1 MEGSRTDNPLKIPE
15 ISAEEFRACVDQDD
29 FLRRYGNPV
38 VIHSGGQRDVVC
50 MAREYYERLI
60 QERDLFIEDE
70 NIKYWIYEFEATQ
83 EKKLELERSAAKCC
97 MTPDEF
103 FAAAIED
110 GLRKAETDS
119 GGCNS
124 QHQEQVLEQTAQGYP
139 EERALDRVFF
149 RVKRND
155 QWRNI
160 CFSDLTES
168 ERTEITKDRSI
179 EWMTGLAF
187 RLADVIRKIGD
198 QFDITAKIPEEEEE

>member
-50 MAREYYERLI
+50 MAREYYERLM

-83 EKKLELERSAAKCC
+83 ERKLELERAAAKCC

-103 FAAAIED
+103 FEATIEAR
-110 GLRKAETDS
+110 LRKAETDS
-119 GGCNS
+119 EGCNS
-124 QHQEQVLEQTAQGYP
+124 QHQEHVLQAELAGIHLVRFYPVFKGETEAQALKRKLA
-139 EERALDRVFF
+139 EELIQGAVEKHD
-149 RVKRND
+149 
-155 QWRNI
+155 
-160 CFSDLTES
+160 
-168 ERTEITKDRSI
+168 
-179 EWMTGLAF
+179 
-187 RLADVIRKIGD
+187 
-198 QFDITAKIPEEEEE
+198 

>member
-1 MEGSRTDNPLKIPE
+1 MGDRHADNPIKSPE
-15 ISAEEFRACVDQDD
+15 ISADEFRACEDQDD

-38 VIHSGGQRDVVC
+38 MIRSNGQRDVIC
-50 MAREYYERLI
+50 MAREYYERLM

-124 QHQEQVLEQTAQGYP
+124 QHQKHVLQAEPAGIHLVRFYPVFKGETEAKALKRKLAEESIQG
-139 EERALDRVFF
+139 AVD
-149 RVKRND
+149 KHD
-155 QWRNI
+155 
-160 CFSDLTES
+160 
-168 ERTEITKDRSI
+168 
-179 EWMTGLAF
+179 
-187 RLADVIRKIGD
+187 
-198 QFDITAKIPEEEEE
+198 

>member
-50 MAREYYERLI
+50 MAREYYERLM

-83 EKKLELERSAAKCC
+83 EKKLELERAAAKCC

-103 FAAAIED
+103 FEASIEA
-110 GLRKAETDS
+110 GLRKVKTDS
-119 GGCNS
+119 EGS
-124 QHQEQVLEQTAQGYP
+124 DRQYREQPQETERVGIRLVRFYPVFKGETEAQALKRKLA
-139 EERALDRVFF
+139 EEAAEGVDDKHV
-149 RVKRND
+149 
-155 QWRNI
+155 
-160 CFSDLTES
+160 
-168 ERTEITKDRSI
+168 
-179 EWMTGLAF
+179 
-187 RLADVIRKIGD
+187 
-198 QFDITAKIPEEEEE
+198 

>member
-1 MEGSRTDNPLKIPE
+1 MGDRQTDNPLKIQE

-50 MAREYYERLI
+50 MAREYYERLM

-124 QHQEQVLEQTAQGYP
+124 QHQKHVLQAEPAGIHLVRFYP
-139 EERALDRVFF
+139 VFKGETEAKALKRKLAEE
-149 RVKRND
+149 
-155 QWRNI
+155 
-160 CFSDLTES
+160 
-168 ERTEITKDRSI
+168 SI
-179 EWMTGLAF
+179 EGA
-187 RLADVIRKIGD
+187 ADKHD
-198 QFDITAKIPEEEEE
+198 